1 MNKSILLY
9 VKKMAVVSTVILAGF
24 VSFGSLKAQT
34 TIATLTIGSQSGSVT
49 YGTATSV
56 TFPINFTTSGTGAGS
71 SVLSINWVAPTGAT
85 TSFPVTIDP
94 SVVTSP
100 VTLTIT
106 TTIATPAGTTSFTV
120 SSTGDAHISG
130 PANFVVGGKPITVI
144 SITGHNKEY
153 DTTPIATVDGTPE
166 LSGVVAGDVANVVL
180 GGSPVFA
187 FADALVGI
195 AKPITVTT
203 GYTITG
209 TAAGNYLLIQP
220 TYLTANITAKILT
233 ITGLTGVNKTY
244 DGNTTATT
252 TGTAALSGVFAG
264 DIANVT
270 LGGTPVLNFSNALVG
285 NGKAITVTGYT
296 ITGSASGNYTLKQPT
311 GLTANIIAKTLTI
324 TGLTGVN
331 RVYTGNTTATTT
343 GTAIFVAGGVIAGDA
358 ANVTLGGTPVLNFA
372 DALVGDGKAITV
384 TGYTI
389 TGSAS
394 SNYSLTQPAGLTA
407 NITPLALSITGLTGV
422 NREYDR
428 TTGAST
434 SGTATLSG
442 IISPDV
448 VTLDGTGAYSFAT
461 AIVGTTKPITVT
473 GFTLG
478 GAAAAN
484 YSIGPLTGVTANITA
499 KPLTIPDAAASNK
512 PYDATLAATITGTL
526 TGIIDPDVVT
536 LTGTGTFASAS
547 VGTGIAVT
555 STSALA
561 GAAAGNYSLTQ
572 PGSLTANIT
581 PKPLSIAAIGPAKF
595 YGIALTAGSSTTN
608 FTTSALAGTEA
619 ITSVTLHPNAAGL
632 LASTAAGAAYII
644 TPELPITGSGG
655 FLLSNYTIT
664 YVPYAGTV
672 SPKPITVTPNAGQ
685 QKLIGAADPV
695 LTYTYAPALVGTD
708 AFTGALL
715 RTAGETVAG
724 SPYAITIGTLTAGP
738 NYILTLAPAT
748 FAITAISDDFI
759 TAFNFTFL
767 PNYAE
772 VINQNNGTIAIPVAN
787 SANVATLVARFT
799 VSPGAIVRVGS
810 VVQTSGITVNNFTSV
825 VTYVATSADG
835 LSTKSYNITVTK
847 NPVVI
852 DKQLLSF
859 SFAAIPGAT
868 GVIDQTAFTVSVPV
882 PLTYNNVTNLVATF
896 TLSPM
901 AKAYV
906 GGVLQTSGVTA
917 NNFTAGLTAPGF
929 TYTIQA
935 ENGGTLVYYVTLTR
949 AAARTEKQLLT
960 FSLPGIEGAV
970 DEVAHTVELTVPYA
984 YVLAG
989 RAATFTSSLVSTVWI
1004 GTTQQV
1010 SGVTIN
1016 DFTLALT
1023 SLVYTV
1029 KAENLDPQNYTLHIT
1044 RIAASAERQMD
1055 TFQFNGLAAAALG
1068 FIDQT
1073 AGTIAVIIP
1082 FSANKA
1088 SLVAT
1093 FTRSPLSTVTI
1104 NGTTQ
1109 VSGTTPNNFTAD
1121 VTYRVTAEN
1130 GTDFK
1135 DYLVHVSQTL
1145 ASTARQLL
1153 TFNVAIPG
1161 GTVSGIVTELT
1172 KSVLVEV
1179 PYGTNIADLVA
1190 TFTVSSFATVR
1201 IGPAI
1206 GGAVQISGITHNN
1219 FSGPQAYTVVAENTG
1234 FTEVYLVVVRVFPA
1248 FVNFSFNDALALP
1261 VGIINHTAHT
1271 VTVHVPFSV
1280 DKTTLKAFFTVSGGA
1295 IVSIGS
1301 TAQTS
1306 GVTVN
1311 NFTNPQTYTL
1321 QVPGGST
1328 SYYVVSLVSDPVKT
1342 GKQLLTF
1349 AFNGLTPACVGVI
1362 SETLK
1367 TVTVT
1372 VPFGTNVTAPVATFT
1387 LSDLASAKVGT
1398 VVQASGTTPNN
1409 FTSAVVYTITA
1420 ENADTQTYTITVIVT
1435 PGSTAKD
1442 ITYFAFEDLNPDV
1455 VGVISETNRT
1465 ITATVP
1471 NGTNRAALRAF
1482 YTASPLST
1490 VRVLGSGGGLQQS
1503 GLTVNDF
1510 RFQLQYEVTAQD
1522 GSFKIY
1528 TVSVGESADITPPI
1542 VSNAIQTAS
1551 NLPGQFVLVRT
1562 NEATGKVFII
1572 SDNVSQSTI
1581 AELEAAVTAGYGR
1594 AVYVSAANTDI
1605 PISTANLPDGSYHA
1619 YAIDAAGNKSLRG
1632 TNLITVLDRI
1642 APTVSVAAQTK
1653 SNSLTNVV
1661 NVRSSDASSLVYLIL
1676 EGIPQTSKIQLDA
1689 AVVAKKG
1696 TKGLVQSANV
1706 DVPLGVYGLFPGNY
1720 HAYAVDIPAGNLSA
1734 PSTNVVIITEAS
1746 RSKLILAYS
1755 FNGMTPPAIGQI
1767 VGTDISVMVRV
1778 GTPVTAIRATFTL
1791 SELSNAYVGST
1802 LQVSNVTE
1810 NDFTNPVVYRVIAE
1824 NGTSFDYTVTVSFNT
1839 GVDVSEWFSSIKS
1852 YPNPVSDRLTIEMTR
1867 PADRIQIINGL
1878 GQTMEDIRNP
1888 GQTTVEIQTSTW
1900 MKGIYFVRY
1909 YLDEQYIGIQKLIKN

>member
-1 MNKSILLY
+1 MKKSTFLP
-9 VKKMAVVSTVILAGF
+9 VKKMAIVLTVILAGL

-34 TIATLTIGSQSGSVT
+34 VITSVTIGAQSGSVT
-49 YGTATSV
+49 YGTASSV
-56 TFPINFTTSGTGAGS
+56 TFPISFTTSGTGVGS
-71 SVLSINWVAPTGAT
+71 STLSINWTGAAPAGVT
-85 TSFPVTIDP
+85 ITFPVTIDP
-94 SVVTSP
+94 SAVPSP

-106 TTIATPAGTTSFTV
+106 TTSATPAGTISFTI
-120 SSTGDAHISG
+120 SSLGEAHISA

-144 SITGHNKEY
+144 NITGHNKIY
-153 DTTPIATVDGTPE
+153 DATPVATVDGTPD
-166 LSGVVAGDVANVVL
+166 LSGVVSGDVPNVIL

-187 FADALVGI
+187 FADALVGT
-195 AKPITVTT
+195 AKQITLTT

-220 TYLTANITAKILT
+220 TYLTANITTKALT
-233 ITGLTGVNKTY
+233 ITGLTGANKNY
-244 DGNTTATT
+244 DGGTVATT
-252 TGTAALSGVFAG
+252 TGTAALSGVFSG
-264 DIANVT
+264 DTGNVT
-270 LGGTPVLNFSNALVG
+270 IGGTAVLNFSDALVG

-296 ITGSASGNYTLKQPT
+296 ITGSASANYTLTQPA
-311 GLTANIIAKTLTI
+311 GLTANIIAKALTI

-331 RVYTGNTTATTT
+331 RVYNGGTTATTT
-343 GTAIFVAGGVIAGDA
+343 GTALPAGVVSGDTG
-358 ANVTLGGTPVLNFA
+358 NVTLGGTPVLNFA
-372 DALVGDGKAITV
+372 DALVGDTKPITV

-389 TGSAS
+389 SGTASA
-394 SNYSLTQPAGLTA
+394 NYSLTQPAGLTA
-407 NITPLALSITGLTGV
+407 NITPLALTINGLTGV
-422 NREYDR
+422 DKVYNG
-428 TTGAST
+428 TTDAST

-442 IISPDV
+442 IISPDD

-461 AIVGTTKPITVT
+461 ATVGTTKPITVT

-484 YSIGPLTGVTANITA
+484 YSIGPLIGVTANITA

-526 TGIIDPDVVT
+526 TGIINPDVVT

-572 PGSLTANIT
+572 PGGLTANIT

-608 FTTSALAGTEA
+608 FTTSALVGTEA
-619 ITSVTLHPNAAGL
+619 ITSVTLRPNAAGL

-695 LTYTYAPALVGTD
+695 LTYTYAPALIGTD
-708 AFTGALL
+708 AFTGALS

-724 SPYAITIGTLTAGP
+724 NPYVITIGTLTAGP

-772 VINQNNGTIAIPVAN
+772 VINQGNGTIAVPVAN
-787 SANVATLVARFT
+787 SANITTLVARFT
-799 VSPGAIVRVGS
+799 ASPGAIVRVGS

-882 PLTYNNVTNLVATF
+882 PLTYNVTNLVATF

-901 AKAYV
+901 AKAFV

-935 ENGGTLVYYVTLTR
+935 ENGGTLVYDVTLTR
-949 AAARTEKQLLT
+949 AAPSTEKQLLT
-960 FSLPGIEGAV
+960 FALPGIEGAV

-1010 SGVTIN
+1010 SGVTTN

-1029 KAENLDPQNYTLHIT
+1029 KAENLDPQNYTVHIT
-1044 RIAASAERQMD
+1044 RIAASTARQMI
-1055 TFQFNGLAAAALG
+1055 TFQFNGLAAAANG
-1068 FIDQT
+1068 VIDEAT
-1073 AGTIAVIIP
+1073 GTIAVIIP

-1093 FTRSPLSTVTI
+1093 FTHSALSTVTI

-1135 DYLVHVSQTL
+1135 DYLVHVSQTP

-1153 TFNVAIPG
+1153 TFNVAVIG
-1161 GTVSGIVTELT
+1161 GTAIGTVDQVT

-1201 IGPAI
+1201 IGPAV

-1234 FTEVYLVVVRVFPA
+1234 YTEVYLVVVRVFPA

-1301 TAQTS
+1301 IAQTS

-1349 AFNGLTPACVGVI
+1349 AFNGLTPVCTGVI

-1367 TVTVT
+1367 TVTAT
-1372 VPFGTNVTAPVATFT
+1372 VPYGTDVTTLVATFT

-1398 VVQASGTTPNN
+1398 TVQASGTTPNN

-1455 VGVISETNRT
+1455 VGVISETYRT

-1471 NGTNRAALRAF
+1471 NGTDRSILRAF

-1490 VRVLGSGGGLQQS
+1490 VRVLGAGGGLQQS

-1522 GSFKIY
+1522 GSFKVY

-1562 NEATGKVFII
+1562 NEATGKVYII
-1572 SDNVSQSTI
+1572 INTVLQSTI

-1605 PISTANLPDGSYHA
+1605 PISTANLPAGSYYA

-1632 TNLITVLDRI
+1632 GNAITVLDRI
-1642 APTVSVAAQTK
+1642 APTVSVATQTK
-1653 SNSLTNVV
+1653 SNSVTNVV
-1661 NVRSSDASSLVYLIL
+1661 NVTSSDASSLVYLIL
-1676 EGIPQTSKIQLDA
+1676 EGVLQTSKIQLDA
-1689 AVVAKKG
+1689 AVSAHQGVR
-1696 TKGLVQSANV
+1696 GLVISANV
-1706 DVPLGVYGLFPGNY
+1706 DVPLSVYGLFPGNY
-1720 HAYAVDIPAGNLSA
+1720 HAYAVDMAGNLSA

-1746 RSKLILAYS
+1746 RSKSILAYS

-1778 GTPVTAIRATFTL
+1778 GIPVTAIRATFTL

-1824 NGTSFDYTVTVSFNT
+1824 NGTYFDYTVTVSFNT

-1900 MKGIYFVRY
+1900 MKGIYFIRY
-1909 YLDEQYIGIQKLIKN
+1909 FREEKFIGVQKIIKE